1 MSLRRAA
8 RNTAAVAAATTRV
21 SPRRAASIRPNPN
34 AVAVLAITTGLRTGA
49 PSRKAIATGGGSP
62 LRNRRR
68 TTITTPHSQTG
79 KINPNAAPAST
90 PTPGRS
96 GTQRASVRALTPV
109 SITPDSKAPA
119 ATNGAASM
127 KMPRKIVVNACS
139 RSAAVTGSNAW
150 SAVGVRNARPASA
163 APATTAA
170 TPAPNSTQPRADRTG
185 AARTRSLIAVLFT
198 MGGDGL
204 EPPASWV

>member
-1 MSLRRAA
+1 M
-8 RNTAAVAAATTRV
+8 RNTVATVTATTRL
-21 SPRRAASIRPNPN
+21 SPRRAASIQPNPN

-62 LRNRRR
+62 LRKRRR

-79 KINPNAAPAST
+79 KIIPSAAPAST
-90 PTPGRS
+90 PAPGRS

-109 SITPDSKAPA
+109 SMTPDSRAPI

-139 RSAAVTGSNAW
+139 RSAPVTGSNAW
-150 SAVGVRNARPASA
+150 SAVGVRNARPAST
-163 APATTAA
+163 APTSTAA
-170 TPAPNSTQPRADRTG
+170 TPTPNRSQPRIDRVVATVL
-185 AARTRSLIAVLFT
+185 SLITVLLVT